1 MEFESVIGLE
11 VHAEL
16 STKTKIYCG
25 CSTEFGGLPNSHVCP
40 VCLGLP
46 GSLPVLNKK
55 VVEYAIKAGLAFNC
69 TITKS
74 GRMDRKNYFYPDCP
88 KDYQITQD
96 ELPIC
101 RDGFIEIELKDGSKK
116 KIGIERIHM
125 EEDAGKLLHTAAGT
139 LVDFNRSGVPL
150 IEIVSR
156 PDLRSPEEATLYLQK
171 LKSIL
176 FSIGVS
182 DCKME
187 QGSLRCDGNISVMEK
202 GSKEFGVRAEIK
214 NVNSFKALEKAF
226 EYEMARHIKA
236 IEDGMELTMETRRW
250 DEGSGVTVNMRSK
263 EEANDYRYFPEGDL
277 VTLNISEEWIEE
289 IRKTIPELPHE
300 KAERF
305 VNEYN
310 IPKYDAGV
318 LTISSEM
325 ADFFDETA
333 KLSKDPKAA
342 SNWLM
347 GDISRLMNEKSME
360 TSELKFN
367 PSDLAELIKLIN
379 EGTISNSIGKKV
391 IDEMFETGK
400 TPKLI
405 VEEKGLI
412 QNNDESE
419 ILDVVK
425 KIIDENPKSVEDFK
439 SGKKRA
445 VGFIVGLI
453 MKETKGKA
461 NPQIV
466 NNLVNSELNK
476 M

>member
-55 VVEYAIKAGLAFNC
+55 VVEYAIKAGLALNC

-125 EEDAGKLLHTAAGT
+125 EEDAGKLLHTGAGT

-156 PDLRSPEEATLYLQK
+156 PDIRNPEEATLYLQK

-202 GSKEFGVRAEIK
+202 GSKKFGVRAEIK

-236 IEDGMELTMETRRW
+236 IEDGMELTQETRRW
-250 DEGSGVTVNMRSK
+250 DENAGITVNMRSK

-277 VTLNISEEWIEE
+277 VTLNVSEEWIEE

-305 VNEYN
+305 VNEYS

-318 LTISSEM
+318 LTLSCEM

-347 GDISRLMNEKSME
+347 GDISRLMNEKAME
-360 TSELKFN
+360 TSDLKFN
-367 PSDLAELIKLIN
+367 PADLAELIKLIN

-400 TPKLI
+400 APKLI

-412 QNNDESE
+412 QNNDEAE

-425 KIIDENPKSVEDFK
+425 KIIAENPKSVEDFK
-439 SGKKRA
+439 NGKKRA

>member
-25 CSTEFGGLPNSHVCP
+25 CSTEFGGQPNSHVCP

-46 GSLPVLNKK
+46 GSLPTLNKK
-55 VVEYAIKAGLAFNC
+55 VVEYGIKAGLALNC
-69 TITKS
+69 SITKV

-101 RDGFIEIELKDGSKK
+101 RDGYIDIELQDGTKK
-116 KIGIERIHM
+116 RIGIERIHM

-150 IEIVSR
+150 IEIVSK
-156 PDLRSPEEATLYLQK
+156 PDMRSPEEATLYLQK

-202 GSKEFGVRAEIK
+202 GSSEFGVRAEIK
-214 NVNSFKALEKAF
+214 NLNSFKSLEKAF
-226 EYEMARHIKA
+226 EYEIVRHIKA
-236 IEDGMELTMETRRW
+236 IEDGDVLTQETRRW
-250 DEGSGVTVNMRSK
+250 DENNNVTISMRSK
-263 EEANDYRYFPEGDL
+263 EAANDYRYFPEGDL
-277 VTLNISEEWIEE
+277 VTLNISDKWIDE
-289 IRKTIPELPHE
+289 IKSTIPELPHE

-305 VNEYN
+305 VLEYG

-318 LTISSEM
+318 LTLSMEM
-325 ADFFDETA
+325 AEFFDETA
-333 KLSKDPKAA
+333 KISSDAKAA

-347 GDISRLMNEKSME
+347 GDISRLMNEKLINVE
-360 TSELKFN
+360 NLKFE
-367 PSDLAELIKLIN
+367 PKKLAELIKLIN

-391 IDEMFETGK
+391 VEEMFESGK
-400 TPKLI
+400 APKTI
-405 VEEKGLI
+405 VEEKGLL
-412 QNNDESE
+412 QNNNESE
-419 ILDVVK
+419 ILDMVK
-425 KIIDENPKSVEDFK
+425 KVINDNPKSVEDYK
-439 SGKKRA
+439 NGKKRA
-445 VGFIVGLI
+445 IGFIVGLV

-466 NNLVNSELNK
+466 NTLVNCEMNK